1 MRINLLNRTFVW
13 ISLFSVFIVTSSHK
27 SQDFGYL
34 YMKIKGKTLE
44 DWKAT
49 KMIPDKYVSEILQ
62 IAGTNGNSEL
72 WIQVP
77 NPELNKTRILEV
89 TDLNH
94 FTDEKHNM
102 FMIQRGSISVLE
114 MDGQWIKGYFEF
126 HAVDKRS
133 GSGIS
138 VLNGYYKVPNPGRFR
153 K

>member
-27 SQDFGYL
+27 AEDFGYL
-34 YMKIKGKTLE
+34 YMKLKGKTLV
-44 DWKAT
+44 DWKST

-77 NPELNKTRILEV
+77 NPELKKTRHLEV

-102 FMIQRGSISVLE
+102 FLIQRGTISVSE
-114 MDGQWIKGYFEF
+114 MGDQWIKGYFEF
-126 HAVDKRS
+126 SAADNRS
-133 GSGIS
+133 SSTITAI
-138 VLNGYYKVPNPGRFR
+138 NGYYKVPNPGRFR